1 MQEEIENEVVGY
13 VDGKAIIRDDNGR
26 WFFLEIPEE
35 FVSPGEQIWAADLT
49 QLEILPEIKQKLILV
64 EMEVE

>member
-1 MQEEIENEVVGY
+1 MNVEIENEVVGY
-13 VDGKAIIRDDNGR
+13 VDGKAIIRDENGR

-35 FVSPGEQIWAADLT
+35 FVSPGEQIQTADLT
-49 QLEILPEIKQKLILV
+49 PLEALSEITRKQVLV

>member
-26 WFFLEIPEE
+26 WFFLEMPEE
-35 FVSPGEQIWAADLT
+35 FISLGEQIRTADLT
-49 QLEILPEIKQKLILV
+49 PLEVLPEIKQKLISI
-64 EMEVE
+64 EMEME